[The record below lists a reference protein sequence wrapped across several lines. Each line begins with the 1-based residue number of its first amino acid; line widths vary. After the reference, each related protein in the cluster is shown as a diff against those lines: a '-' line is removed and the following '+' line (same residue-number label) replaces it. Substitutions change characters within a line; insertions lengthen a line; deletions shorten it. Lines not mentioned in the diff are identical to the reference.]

1 MIPIFIINLEN
12 HPKNY
17 QRCLNELEKV
27 TDLNNVHRFNAI
39 NGNNMNIN
47 NYDNHLYYFSKKIYS
62 KKLIAIALSHIL
74 LCKYLYEN
82 YDNEYFLICED
93 DIKIEFNDDLQEKL
107 YKIIKNYPKD
117 FDIINLNW
125 TGICTENKRSKKNC
139 GSTACY
145 LISRKGCLKK
155 SKLKIY
161 HHIDLQRN
169 KDLITYTGP
178 NLVNTYERNCGIKLI
193 DNSKIKIGYK
203 PLRFWIN
210 STPKINIYGISI
222 PDIFFDLF
230 LYLLLIF
237 IIIIIIKYIYY

>member
-1 MIPIFIINLEN
+1 MIPIFIINLEKY
-12 HPKNY
+12 PENY

-62 KKLIAIALSHIL
+62 KKLIAIALSHIY
-74 LCKYLYEN
+74 LCKYLYKN

-93 DIKIEFNDDLQEKL
+93 DIKIEFNNDLQEKL
-107 YKIIKNYPKD
+107 YKIIENYPKD

-125 TGICTENKRSKKNC
+125 QGFCYKKKRSKYC
-139 GSTACY
+139 GSCACY
-145 LISRKGCLKK
+145 LISRKGCNKK

-161 HHIDLQRN
+161 NHIDLQRN

-203 PLRFWIN
+203 PLRYWLT
-210 STPKINIYGISI
+210 STSKINIYGINIS
-222 PDIFFDLF
+222 DIFLVIFKI
-230 LYLLLIF
+230 IF
-237 IIIIIIKYIYY
+237 IIIFIILLIKKFL

>member
-12 HPKNY
+12 HPENY
-17 QRCLNELEKV
+17 QRCLNELKKV

-62 KKLIAIALSHIL
+62 KKLIAIALCHIY
-74 LCKYLYEN
+74 LCKYLYEY

-93 DIKIEFNDDLQEKL
+93 DIKIEFNDELQKKL
-107 YKIIKNYPKD
+107 YKIIEEYPKN

-125 TGICTENKRSKKNC
+125 SYICYEKKRSKDC
-139 GSTACY
+139 RSAACY

-161 HHIDLQRN
+161 NHIDIQRN
-169 KDLITYTGP
+169 RDLITYTGP

-193 DNSKIKIGYK
+193 DNSKIEFLHK
-203 PLRFWIN
+203 PIRYWFKC
-210 STPKINIYGISI
+210 TPAFNIFGVDI
-222 PDIFFDLF
+222 PDIF
-230 LYLLLIF
+230 LYLLIFF
-237 IIIIIIKYIYY
+237 IIIIIIKYIYIINK